1 MLLQHS
7 ALYTL
12 ARGLPGLIN
21 FTALAIYTR
30 LLAPEEYGHYALVI
44 AAVGLANA
52 VLFQWLN
59 LGLLRYLARY
69 RDRKPIFLST
79 LVAGYLAVVIL
90 SAMLGLVLWSCW
102 PEAEMRALIGLGIL
116 FLWAQALFDA
126 NLQMAASQLT
136 PQRYGLLAITK
147 SLASLALGG
156 TLAWWGFGA
165 AGVLWG
171 LIGGLILAVVLWAR
185 EEWRHLSPHHVD
197 KGLMG
202 QLLSYGL
209 PLTATFA
216 LTFVVSSSDR
226 LLLGWLQGSHSAG
239 LYAVGYDLP
248 NQALGVLMMVV
259 HLAAYPLAVHAL
271 EQQGRGAAQVQL
283 KKNAIGLLS
292 IALPATVGLV
302 LLAPNIAQVVLGAE
316 FRKAAVALSFWIA
329 IASFL
334 AGIKAY
340 YFDLAFQLGQR
351 TIVQVWIALVAATI
365 NLFLNLWLIPKLSI
379 MGAAYGT
386 LCAYLSALVLSIV
399 LGRRYFKLPIP
410 GYESLKILGATLVM
424 GLALWPLLSLE
435 GLMGLSI
442 QVVVGMVSYGL
453 FVLVFNIADSRIL
466 LFNRL
471 FPERRII

>member
-21 FTALAIYTR
+21 FAALAIYTR
-30 LLAPEEYGHYALVI
+30 LLAPEEYGRYALVI

-69 RDRKPIFLST
+69 QDRKPVFLST
-79 LVAGYLAVVIL
+79 LVAGYLAVVLL
-90 SAMLGLVLWSCW
+90 SAVLGLVLFGFW
-102 PEAEMRALIGLGIL
+102 PEAEMGGLIGLGIL
-116 FLWAQALFDA
+116 CLWTQAIFEA
-126 NLQMAASQLT
+126 NLQIAASQLT
-136 PQRYGLLAITK
+136 PQRYGLLALTK
-147 SLASLALGG
+147 ALTSLTLGGSLAWAGL
-156 TLAWWGFGA
+156 GA

-171 LIGGLILAVVLWAR
+171 LIGGLILPLVLWAR
-185 EEWRHLSPHHVD
+185 REWRYLSPRYVD
-197 KGLMG
+197 KALMR
-202 QLLSYGL
+202 QFLSYGL

-226 LLLGWLQGSHSAG
+226 LLLGWLEGSHSAG

-248 NQALGVLMMVV
+248 SQSLGVLMMVV
-259 HLAAYPLAVHAL
+259 NLAAYPLAVHAL
-271 EQQGRGAAQVQL
+271 EQQGQKAAQAQL
-283 KKNAIGLLS
+283 RKNAIGLLS
-292 IALPATVGLV
+292 IALPATVALV

-316 FRKAAVALSFWIA
+316 FRKAAVALIFWIA
-329 IASFL
+329 IASLF

-351 TIVQVWIALVAATI
+351 TIVQIWIALAAAAI
-365 NLFLNLWLIPKLSI
+365 NLTLNLWLIPKLSM

-386 LCAYLSALVLSIV
+386 VCAYLCGLVLSIV
-399 LGRRYFKLPIP
+399 LGRRHFKLPIP
-410 GYESLKILGATLVM
+410 GYQSLKILGATFGM
-424 GLALWPLLSLE
+424 GLVLWPLLPLE
-435 GLMGLSI
+435 GAVGLGI
-442 QVVVGMVSYGL
+442 QIFVGLVSYGL
-453 FVLVFNIADSRIL
+453 FILVFNVAGSRTL
-466 LFNRL
+466 LLRRL

>member
-1 MLLQHS
+1 MLLRHS

-21 FTALAIYTR
+21 FAALAVYTR
-30 LLAPEEYGHYALVI
+30 LLAPDEYGRYALVI

-69 RDRKPIFLST
+69 RDCKPRFLST
-79 LVAGYLAVVIL
+79 LAAGYLMVVLL
-90 SAMLGLVLWSCW
+90 SAMVGLVLWGIW
-102 PEAEMRALIGLGIL
+102 PEPEMRSLIGLGIL

-126 NLQMAASQLT
+126 HLQMTASQLT

-147 SLASLALGG
+147 ALTSLTLGSI
-156 TLAWWGFGA
+156 LAWWGFGA
-165 AGVLWG
+165 TGVLWG
-171 LIGGLILAVVLWAR
+171 LTGGLILAIVIWAR
-185 EEWRHLSPHHVD
+185 EEWRHLSPYYVD
-197 KGLMG
+197 KELMG
-202 QLLSYGL
+202 QLISYGL

-248 NQALGVLMMVV
+248 HQILGVLMMVV

-271 EQQGRGAAQVQL
+271 EQEGWGAAQVQL
-283 KKNAIGLLS
+283 KKNAIGLLC
-292 IALPATVGLV
+292 IALPATVGLI
-302 LLAPNIAQVVLGAE
+302 LLAPNIAQVVLGIE

-329 IASFL
+329 MASFL

-351 TIVQVWIALVAATI
+351 TLAQVWIALVAATI
-365 NLFLNLWLIPKLSI
+365 NLILNLWLIPKLGI

-386 LCAYLSALVLSIV
+386 ACAYLSALVLSVI

-410 GYESLKILGATLVM
+410 GYESLKIIVATLAM
-424 GLALWPLLSLE
+424 GLALWPLLSLKGFT
-435 GLMGLSI
+435 GLGVQIL
-442 QVVVGMVSYGL
+442 VGMVSYGL
-453 FVLVFNIADSRIL
+453 FVLVFNIAGSRTL

-471 FPERRII
+471 FLERRII